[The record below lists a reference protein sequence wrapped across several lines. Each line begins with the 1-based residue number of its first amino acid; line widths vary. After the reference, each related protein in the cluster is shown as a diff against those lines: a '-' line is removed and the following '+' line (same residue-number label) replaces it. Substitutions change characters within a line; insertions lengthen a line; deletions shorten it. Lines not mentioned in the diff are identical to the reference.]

1 MFLRPNYRSKD
12 GKHHTYWSLVE
23 TVRTSDG
30 PRQKTLCYLGE
41 LNSSAQARW
50 LKTVEVFNEQGE
62 AQQLKL
68 FPSDI
73 EPPANDPQVA
83 LVRLN
88 RVRLERT
95 RQFGSCWLGLELWKR
110 LELDH
115 FFAAAV
121 DDDPADVPWS
131 RVAALLAINRLCAP
145 GSELAI
151 EQRWYPSTA
160 LDDLLGIE
168 ESKINDTRLYRCLDR
183 ILPHKTQLERHLKER
198 YGKLFGAE
206 FDVLLYD
213 LTSTYVE
220 GAAEKNPMMRRG
232 YSRDHRPD
240 CEQMVIAL
248 IVNSEG
254 FPFSYETFDG
264 NRADVS
270 TMETILRMVERKY
283 GKARRIWVFDR
294 GIVSEENLQ
303 AIRRRGGHY
312 LVGTPRSQMKQF
324 ETELL
329 NKQNWTQVQPEV
341 EVKKMAIPR
350 GEETYIL
357 CRTTG
362 RQEKEKA
369 IRGRFSA
376 SMEKALQGLEKTI
389 ATGRLK
395 DRNKMERRLG
405 KIQARHPQVNDLYA
419 VDLRETAEGV
429 RLFWQIKEDR
439 QAWRESREGAYLLRT
454 NLEAQTAE
462 QLWSKYMQLTEA
474 EAAFRALKSELSIRP
489 LFHQKEPR
497 VKAHVMVAFLGYAL
511 WVTLKHWLKRRP
523 AIVPKASLSGVEN
536 AQPFSPSKA
545 LALLSTLQS
554 ADIVLPTTDG
564 REIRLRRV
572 TEPDAEQKSLLHQLG
587 LSLPDRLQ
595 FPPKCSVDSAIA

>member
-1 MFLRPNYRSKD
+1 MFLRSHRRDKD
-12 GKHHTYWSLVE
+12 GKDHSYWSLVE
-23 TVRTSDG
+23 TVRTPDG

-50 LKTVEVFNEQGE
+50 LKTIEVFNEQGE

-68 FPSDI
+68 YPSQV
-73 EPPANDPQVA
+73 EPPADDPQVA
-83 LVRLN
+83 RVLLN
-88 RVRLERT
+88 QVRLERT
-95 RQFGSCWLGLELWKR
+95 RQFGSPWLGLELWKR
-110 LELDH
+110 LELDR
-115 FFAAAV
+115 FFEQAV
-121 DDDPADVPWS
+121 DEHEADVPWS
-131 RVAALLAINRLCAP
+131 RVAAVLAINRLCAP

-151 EQRWYPSTA
+151 EERWYPSTA

-168 ESKINDTRLYRCLDR
+168 EGKINDTRLYRCLDR
-183 ILPHKTQLERHLKER
+183 ILPHKTKLERHLKQR
-198 YGKLFGAE
+198 YGELFGAE

-220 GAAEKNPMMRRG
+220 GAAENNPMMRRG

-294 GIVSEENLQ
+294 GIVSEENLA
-303 AIRRRGGHY
+303 AIRKRGGQY

-324 ETELL
+324 EAELL
-329 NKQNWTQVQPEV
+329 TRENWTQVRSEV
-341 EVKKMAIPR
+341 EVKKVVIPQ

-362 RQEKEKA
+362 RQVKEKA
-369 IRGRFSA
+369 IRGRFSS
-376 SMEKALQGLEKTI
+376 SMERALQGLEKTI
-389 ATGRLK
+389 VTGRLK

-405 KIQARHPQVNDLYA
+405 KIQARHPQVNDLYD
-419 VDLRETAEGV
+419 VGLRETAEGV

-439 QAWRESREGAYLLRT
+439 KAWRESREGAYLLRT
-454 NLEAQTAE
+454 NLQAETAE
-462 QLWSKYMQLTEA
+462 ELWTKYMQLTEA
-474 EAAFRALKSELSIRP
+474 EAAFRTLKSELSIRP

-511 WVTLKHWLKRRP
+511 RVTLKHLLQRRGAVIAKP
-523 AIVPKASLSGVEN
+523 SLSGVDN
-536 AQPFSPSKA
+536 AQPLSPMKA
-545 LALLSTLQS
+545 LALLSTLHS

-564 REIRLRRV
+564 REIRLRRI
-572 TEPDAEQKSLLHQLG
+572 TEPDAEHKSLLDQLR

-595 FPPKCSVDSAIA
+595 FQRECSVDSSTA

>member
-1 MFLRPNYRSKD
+1 MFLRPHSRNKD
-12 GKHHTYWSLVE
+12 GKDHKYWSLVE
-23 TVRTSDG
+23 TVRTPDG

-50 LKTVEVFNEQGE
+50 LRTVEVFNEQGE

-68 FPSDI
+68 FPSEV
-73 EPPANDPQVA
+73 EPPADDPQVA
-83 LVRLN
+83 RVLLN

-95 RQFGSCWLGLELWKR
+95 RQFGACFLGLDLWKR
-110 LELDH
+110 LELDR
-115 FFAAAV
+115 FFERTV
-121 DDDPADVPWS
+121 DGESADVPWS

-151 EQRWYPSTA
+151 EQRWYPATA
-160 LDDLLGIE
+160 LDDLLEIE
-168 ESKINDTRLYRCLDR
+168 DGKINDTRLYRCLDR
-183 ILPHKTQLERHLKER
+183 ILPHKTKLERHLKER
-198 YGKLFGAE
+198 YGALFGAE

-220 GAAEKNPMMRRG
+220 GAAEKNPMVRRG

-240 CEQMVIAL
+240 CEQLVIAL
-248 IVNSEG
+248 IVNNEG

-264 NRADVS
+264 NRTDVS

-303 AIRRRGGHY
+303 AIRKRGGQY
-312 LVGTPRSQMKQF
+312 LTGTPRSQMKKF

-329 NKQNWTQVQPEV
+329 KDDWTRVRPEV
-341 EVKKMAIPR
+341 EVRKVDIPH

-357 CRTTG
+357 CRTAG
-362 RQEKEKA
+362 RKEKEKA
-369 IRGRFSA
+369 IRSRFSN
-376 SMEKALQGLEKTI
+376 SMEKALKALEKSI
-389 ATGRLK
+389 VTGRLK

-405 KIQARHPQVNDLYA
+405 KIQARHPQVNDLYDVA
-419 VDLRETAEGV
+419 LRETAEGV
-429 RLFWQIKEDR
+429 RLFWQIQEDR
-439 QAWRESREGAYLLRT
+439 KNWRESREGAYLLRT
-454 NLEAQTAE
+454 NLQAETAE

-474 EAAFRALKSELSIRP
+474 EASFRALKSELSIRP
-489 LFHQKEPR
+489 LFHQLEPR

-511 WVTLKHWLKRRP
+511 WVTLKHVLKRRP
-523 AIVPKASLSGVEN
+523 AIVPTPSESGVDNVE
-536 AQPFSPSKA
+536 PMSPMRA
-545 LALLSTLQS
+545 IALLSTLQS

-564 REIRLRRV
+564 REIRLRRI
-572 TEPDAEQKSLLHQLG
+572 TEPTPEQKSLLRQLG
-587 LSLPDRLQ
+587 VTLPEHFQ
-595 FPPKCSVDSAIA
+595 FNRQCSADSAMA